1 MNADPTS
8 RRFGI
13 RFDPVINTGNI
24 LSAVIIAGG
33 ILGVYIKTNGDIV
46 NLDSRVGVLER
57 AMVERRSEERD
68 AVSEI
73 KKQLDELLRA
83 FYDFKVQQ
91 AGQRSGG
98 R

>member
-1 MNADPTS
+1 MNGDQP

-13 RFDPVINTGNI
+13 RFDPVINTGNV
-24 LSAVIIAGG
+24 LSAIIIAGG
-33 ILGVYIKTNGDIV
+33 ILGVYVKTNGDIV

-68 AVSEI
+68 AVADI
-73 KKQLDELLRA
+73 KKQLDELLKA
-83 FYDFKVQQ
+83 FYDFKIQQ
-91 AGQRSGG
+91 ATQRNG

>member
-1 MNADPTS
+1 MNGDAP

-33 ILGVYIKTNGDIV
+33 LLGVYVKTNSDIV
-46 NLDSRVGVLER
+46 NLDSRVAVLER

-68 AVSEI
+68 AVADI
-73 KKQLDELLRA
+73 KKQLDDLLKA

-91 AGQRSGG
+91 AGQRT